1 MGLRDDAIAAW
12 EKEEKAIA
20 ESYAQSVRA
29 QLDMLVRRCA
39 AVLGCSVVGPGD
51 EVPPGA
57 YQARFNAGATGE
69 DGIGRFEVEID
80 GLTFT
85 ASTDPDDF
93 TREVLFLVKHCA
105 RCGSEVLHP
114 VFELAD
120 VGRFAQADSI
130 CRDCAATIYCP
141 LTGGDCGRRCAWYLG
156 DGAGCAVGV
165 LAIAMATSAGLLK
178 WEEEGQ
184 ALD

>member
-12 EKEEKAIA
+12 EKEEKAVA
-20 ESYAQSVRA
+20 ESYEQSIRA
-29 QLDMLVRRCA
+29 QLDMLARRCA
-39 AVLGCSVVGPGD
+39 AVLGCQVVGPGK

-57 YQARFNAGATGE
+57 YQARFNPE
-69 DGIGRFEVEID
+69 VDGGRFEVEID

-85 ASTDPDDF
+85 AGTDPDDF

-130 CRDCAATIYCP
+130 CRSCTATLYCP
-141 LTGGDCGRRCAWYLG
+141 MTGMDCGQRCAWYLG
-156 DGAGCAVGV
+156 DGTGCAIGV
-165 LAIAMATSAGLLK
+165 LAIAMAVSAGLLK

-184 ALD
+184 ACQ